1 MNESLPLEKELAG
14 IFKDKLPAFPEEIK
28 ELLVK
33 IAPWLALIGVIFG
46 ALGFLAAVG
55 VGSFISVG
63 SIGVGAYGSLWA
75 YWISIIAL
83 GVVTVIYILAFSPLR
98 ARQRKG
104 WALLY
109 YALLVN
115 LLSSLLTFS
124 IIGLLIGGFLGFWI
138 LFQIREKYS

>member
-33 IAPWLALIGVIFG
+33 IAPWLALIGAVLGGIGLLF
-46 ALGFLAAVG
+46 ALVGGGFVAVAT
-55 VGSFISVG
+55 VGTE
-63 SIGVGAYGSLWA
+63 AYGSPWG
-75 YWISIIAL
+75 YWVGMLSLALYVVICLIAF
-83 GVVTVIYILAFSPLR
+83 TPLR
-98 ARQRKG
+98 NRQRRG
-104 WALLY
+104 WNLLY
-109 YALLVN
+109 YFQLLSLVVN
-115 LLSSLLTFS
+115 LITLN